1 MAERH
6 QPAPDVSI
14 LVVAYNSE
22 RIIADCLE
30 AIAPACTRYTY
41 EVLLVDNG
49 DGGTAALVAER
60 FPEVRIIPGKG
71 NIGFAAGNNLL
82 AKSATAPML
91 LLANPDLQMR
101 PGAVDALLDGA
112 KRYETA
118 AAWGGVTLD
127 REGRPDIGNSV
138 HVPSLR
144 EMASRL
150 IGRSIARIDEESL
163 FEHDER
169 VPALSG
175 GFVMFA
181 HEVWAEAGGLDERYF
196 LYCEEV
202 DLFYRLSQN
211 GHEFWRIPAAR
222 AFHDTGHGDDF
233 SPMRLLYRAAGTMQF
248 VRLHWS
254 YPMQMAGFALVWL
267 GALQRYLAGK
277 VLGGKRP
284 RLRKVGEGYR
294 PMALAPKHWCH
305 GYHPTKGLLAM
316 LAKAPL

>member
-1 MAERH
+1 MAERQ

-112 KRYETA
+112 KHYETA

-150 IGRSIARIDEESL
+150 IGRSSARITEGNA
-163 FEHDER
+163 FECDER
-169 VPALSG
+169 VEALSG
-175 GFVMFA
+175 GFVMFSRA
-181 HEVWAEAGGLDERYF
+181 AWDEAQGLDERYF

-202 DLFYRLSQN
+202 DLFFRLSLM
-211 GHEFWRIPAAR
+211 GYDFLRIGSAR
-222 AFHDTGHGDDF
+222 AFHDIGHGEIT
-233 SPMRLLYRAAGTMQF
+233 SPMRELYLNAGIMQF
-248 VRLHWS
+248 AILHWN
-254 YPMQMAGFALVWL
+254 PFRQFLAFTIIWL
-267 GALQRYLAGK
+267 LSLQRYGVALLRRRF
-277 VLGGKRP
+277 LGNKKKGRARYQYVATRP
-284 RLRKVGEGYR
+284 TY
-294 PMALAPKHWCH
+294 WYH